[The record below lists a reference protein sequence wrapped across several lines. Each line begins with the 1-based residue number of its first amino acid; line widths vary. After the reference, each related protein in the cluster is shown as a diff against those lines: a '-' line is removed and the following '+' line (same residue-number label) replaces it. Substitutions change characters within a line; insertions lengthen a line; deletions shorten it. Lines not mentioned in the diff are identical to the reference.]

1 VHALS
6 CLAALAAALFAGAAL
21 YVTLVEHPARLAC
34 GPPMALAEFR
44 TSYPRAA
51 RVQAPLAIVACLAGA
66 GVWLTGGAWGW
77 LVAGVTIGLVVP
89 FTVVVIMPTNRRL
102 QDPAL
107 DPDVPEVRALLR
119 RWGLLHLVRTALGL
133 GAAGW
138 MLRLL
143 AAG

>member
-1 VHALS
+1 MARGGRHHRSGRAVYGRRDHA
-6 CLAALAAALFAGAAL
+6 
-21 YVTLVEHPARLAC
+21 
-34 GPPMALAEFR
+34 
-44 TSYPRAA
+44 
-51 RVQAPLAIVACLAGA
+51 
-66 GVWLTGGAWGW
+66 
-77 LVAGVTIGLVVP
+77 
-89 FTVVVIMPTNRRL
+89 TNRRL

-143 AAG
+143 ATG